1 MKTGKTGLPML
12 RNIIVSADDDL
23 IRNAQENA
31 TREQTT
37 LNELFNVWLWEYV
50 NAESRASQFDALMQ
64 SIEYVQPGRSFSR
77 DEMNER

>member
-1 MKTGKTGLPML
+1 M